1 MAFGDNLK
9 KIRELR
15 GKTAAQVYTSTGH
28 SKGKYYAWEANEY
41 EPGPEIVD
49 SLAEFLNV
57 PRELFYKKQVTEDDL
72 NPKSRSFKDEIF
84 EGEYVGVHQEI
95 WQSYKQGVH
104 HDREIMTT
112 LANSLADAVRKLTG
126 TPNPQ

>member
-9 KIRELR
+9 KVRELR
-15 GKTAAQVYTSTGH
+15 GKSAADVYEATEN
-28 SKGKYYAWEANEY
+28 SKGKYYAWEANSY

-49 SLAEFLNV
+49 RLADFLNV
-57 PRELFYKKQVTEDDL
+57 PREIFYKRIVTEDDL

-84 EGEYVGVHQEI
+84 DGEYMGVHKEI
-95 WQSYKQGVH
+95 WHSYKQGVN

-126 TPNPQ
+126 TPNS